1 MENQS
6 IQYSFNKPTYIYC
19 IYSLFP
25 LILSK
30 FWICFSIF
38 DFLSTKHKEKA
49 VKDQLKAS
57 ECPLV
62 CNIFAFG
69 TRVEFCII
77 DSSEFTNT
85 LPGIKFSCAPSVI

>member
-6 IQYSFNKPTYIYC
+6 MQYPFNKPAYIYLG
-19 IYSLFP
+19 SFFL

-30 FWICFSIF
+30 FWICFNIF
-38 DFLSTKHKEKA
+38 DLLSTKHRDKT

-69 TRVEFCII
+69 SCVEFCIT
-77 DSSEFTNT
+77 DSLEFTNT
-85 LPGIKFSCAPSVI
+85 MPRIKFSCEPSAA